1 MQPPI
6 KPIQQTVT
14 GQVVESCLARRFPID
29 KPGDSNAKVNGDP
42 QKICWSPTA
51 GQAGS
56 ILLPTRLLKL

>member
-6 KPIQQTVT
+6 KPIHQTVT